1 MKYPLILI
9 YFIALCFGANAQTST
24 KQAKPIAKDINVAEF
39 NRMIK
44 EKPGQIIDVRT
55 KSEVAKGAIPN
66 SVPMD
71 IFEDNFEASLNKLD
85 KTKPVYVYCA
95 SGGRSSEAM
104 EMMQKKGFSE
114 VYNLDGGYTA
124 WKKAK

>member
-1 MKYPLILI
+1 MKFHLILI
-9 YFIALCFGANAQTST
+9 YFIALCAAASAQTSA
-24 KQAKPIAKDINVAEF
+24 KQANPIAKEINVAEF
-39 NRMIK
+39 NRMII
-44 EKPGQIIDVRT
+44 ERPGQIIDVRT

-66 SVPMD
+66 SDNMD

-85 KTKPVYVYCA
+85 KSKPVYVYCA
-95 SGGRSSEAM
+95 VGGRSSEAM
-104 EMMQKKGFSE
+104 ELMHKKGFSE